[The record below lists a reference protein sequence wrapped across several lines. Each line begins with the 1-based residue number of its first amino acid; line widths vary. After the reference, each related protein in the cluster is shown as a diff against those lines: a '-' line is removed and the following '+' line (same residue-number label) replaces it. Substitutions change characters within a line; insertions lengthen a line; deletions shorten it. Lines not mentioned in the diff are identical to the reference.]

1 VKKNLGKNQYRQQS
15 QCFIVPQSFRTV
27 EMSHTMA
34 TPSKTPQ
41 RPLWQQL
48 GIWVIALVVS
58 AGLIVSGN
66 QALTNSDSAAPTA
79 AESALDQVEEGLP
92 EEEAPETTDS
102 SVDQAPETSP
112 EDLAD
117 EDVAVTDPDAD
128 FFTAADQLATLP
140 IKPRAS
146 RDGYSRDE
154 FGRAWLD
161 VDRNGCDTRN
171 DMLARDLDDIV
182 VDSRCRVLSGVLRV
196 PFTGDIIF
204 FERGEQTSAL
214 VQIDHVVALSNA
226 WQTGAQDI
234 SEQRRIEFAN
244 DPLNLIAVSGRLN
257 QQKGDSDAASWLP
270 PDRDYWCEYVARQV
284 GVKAHYSLWVTQA
297 EHDQMARVLR
307 SCPTYPALTPADHG
321 QFRPGNIPLP

>member
-1 VKKNLGKNQYRQQS
+1 
-15 QCFIVPQSFRTV
+15 
-27 EMSHTMA
+27 MA
-34 TPSKTPQ
+34 TPSTTPQ

-48 GIWVIALVVS
+48 GIWVIAIVVS

-66 QALTNSDSAAPTA
+66 QALTHSDSAPQQQ
-79 AESALDQVEEGLP
+79 ESANSQS
-92 EEEAPETTDS
+92 EEEAPETDTPEP
-102 SVDQAPETSP
+102 VDTGP
-112 EDLAD
+112 EDTLGIAPDDAVD
-117 EDVAVTDPDAD
+117 EEETVPGPDAVIV
-128 FFTAADQLATLP
+128 TAADQLASLP
-140 IKPRAS
+140 IKPRAP
-146 RDGYSRDE
+146 REGYSRDN
-154 FGRAWLD
+154 FGPAWLD
-161 VDRNGCDTRN
+161 VDRNGCNTRN
-171 DMLARDLDDIV
+171 DILARDLDDIV
-182 VDSRCRVLSGVLRV
+182 VDSRCRVLTGVLRE

-270 PDRDYWCEYVARQV
+270 PDRSYWCEYVARQV

-321 QFRPGNIPLP
+321 RFRPGEIPLP

>member
-1 VKKNLGKNQYRQQS
+1 
-15 QCFIVPQSFRTV
+15 
-27 EMSHTMA
+27 MA
-34 TPSKTPQ
+34 TPSTTPQ

-48 GIWVIALVVS
+48 GIWVIAIVVS

-66 QALTNSDSAAPTA
+66 QALTHSDSAPVHQESSNSQAEEKAP
-79 AESALDQVEEGLP
+79 ESESPEPVDSAL
-92 EEEAPETTDS
+92 EEAPEVVPNDA
-102 SVDQAPETSP
+102 VDEEETIISP
-112 EDLAD
+112 DGAI
-117 EDVAVTDPDAD
+117 V
-128 FFTAADQLATLP
+128 TAADQLATLP
-140 IKPRAS
+140 IKPRAP
-146 RDGYSRDE
+146 RDGYSRDN

-171 DMLARDLDDIV
+171 DILARDLDDIV
-182 VDSRCRVLSGVLRV
+182 VDSRCRVLTGVLRE

-234 SEQRRIEFAN
+234 SEQQRIEFAN

-321 QFRPGNIPLP
+321 RFRPGEIPLP

>member
-1 VKKNLGKNQYRQQS
+1 M
-15 QCFIVPQSFRTV
+15 T
-27 EMSHTMA
+27 

-48 GIWVIALVVS
+48 GIWVVAIVVA

-66 QALTNSDSAAPTA
+66 EALTDSDSPATTQQDTLDSSAEESAPTDDSA
-79 AESALDQVEEGLP
+79 SPNESVSEG
-92 EEEAPETTDS
+92 EAP
-102 SVDQAPETSP
+102 AP
-112 EDLAD
+112 
-117 EDVAVTDPDAD
+117 PDAPAD
-128 FFTAADQLATLP
+128 DEPASDQPESDAATALGQLATLP
-140 IKPRAS
+140 IQPRAP

-154 FGRAWLD
+154 FGAAWLD

-171 DMLARDLDDIV
+171 DILTRDLDDTVI
-182 VDSRCRVLSGVLRV
+182 DSRCRVLAGVLRE
-196 PFTGDIIF
+196 PFTGDTIV

-226 WQTGAQDI
+226 WQTGAQEL
-234 SEQRRIEFAN
+234 SERERIQFAN

-270 PDRDYWCEYVARQV
+270 PNREYWCEYVARQV

-307 SCPTYPALTPADHG
+307 TCPTYPALSPSEHG
-321 QFRPGNIPLP
+321 RFRPGDIPLP

>member
-1 VKKNLGKNQYRQQS
+1 MRGGKIREGVSNVNS
-15 QCFIVPQSFRTV
+15 HSVLLFRILET
-27 EMSHTMA
+27 SNAMA

-48 GIWVIALVVS
+48 GIWVVAIALS

-66 QALTNSDSAAPTA
+66 HVLTAPEVPTPA
-79 AESALDQVEEGLP
+79 PQESLPIP
-92 EEEAPETTDS
+92 EEEILAEGDPPESVGSLPGNTLESDS
-102 SVDQAPETSP
+102 GDAAEGEPSVTN
-112 EDLAD
+112 
-117 EDVAVTDPDAD
+117 PDTEIV
-128 FFTAADQLATLP
+128 TAADQLLTLP
-140 IKPRAS
+140 IKPRAP
-146 RDGYSRDE
+146 RAGYSRNE

-171 DMLARDLDDIV
+171 DILARDLDDTVI
-182 VDSRCRVLSGVLRV
+182 DFRCRVLTGVLRE
-196 PFTGDIIF
+196 PFKGDTIF
-204 FERGEQTSAL
+204 FERGDQTSAL

-226 WQTGAQDI
+226 WQTGAQEM

-307 SCPTYPALTPADHG
+307 SCPSYPALTPASHG
-321 QFRPGNIPLP
+321 LFRPGEIPLP

>member
-1 VKKNLGKNQYRQQS
+1 
-15 QCFIVPQSFRTV
+15 
-27 EMSHTMA
+27 MA
-34 TPSKTPQ
+34 TPSTLRQ

-48 GIWVIALVVS
+48 GIWVIALAIS

-66 QALTNSDSAAPTA
+66 QALVRSDSANPTQQ
-79 AESALDQVEEGLP
+79 ESAHDQLDDPATDQTLEPGESPLG
-92 EEEAPETTDS
+92 EAPEVDS
-102 SVDQAPETSP
+102 DNSVDEGQAV
-112 EDLAD
+112 AD
-117 EDVAVTDPDAD
+117 PTDGVM
-128 FFTAADQLATLP
+128 TAADQLATLA
-140 IKPRAS
+140 IKPRAP
-146 RDGYSRDE
+146 RDGYRRDE

-171 DMLARDLDDIV
+171 DILTRDLNDIV
-182 VDSRCRVLSGVLRV
+182 VDSRCRVLTGVLLE
-196 PFTGDIIF
+196 PFTGDTIL

-244 DPLNLIAVSGRLN
+244 DPLNLIAVSGLLN

-270 PDRDYWCEYVARQV
+270 PDRGYWCEYVARQV

-321 QFRPGNIPLP
+321 RFRPGEIPLP

>member
-1 VKKNLGKNQYRQQS
+1 
-15 QCFIVPQSFRTV
+15 
-27 EMSHTMA
+27 MA
-34 TPSKTPQ
+34 TPSTLRQ

-48 GIWVIALVVS
+48 GIWVIALAIS

-66 QALTNSDSAAPTA
+66 QALVRSDSANPTQQ
-79 AESALDQVEEGLP
+79 ESAHDQLDDPATDQTLEPGESPLG
-92 EEEAPETTDS
+92 EAPEVDS
-102 SVDQAPETSP
+102 DNSVDEGQAV
-112 EDLAD
+112 AD
-117 EDVAVTDPDAD
+117 PTDGVM
-128 FFTAADQLATLP
+128 TAADQLATLA
-140 IKPRAS
+140 IKPRAP
-146 RDGYSRDE
+146 RDGYRRDE

-171 DMLARDLDDIV
+171 DILTRDLNDIV
-182 VDSRCRVLSGVLRV
+182 VDSRCRILTGVLLE
-196 PFTGDIIF
+196 PFTGDTIL

-244 DPLNLIAVSGRLN
+244 DPLNLIAVSGLLN

-270 PDRDYWCEYVARQV
+270 PDRGYWCEYVARQV

-321 QFRPGNIPLP
+321 RFRPGEIPLP

>member
-1 VKKNLGKNQYRQQS
+1 
-15 QCFIVPQSFRTV
+15 
-27 EMSHTMA
+27 MA
-34 TPSKTPQ
+34 TPPRTPQ

-48 GIWVIALVVS
+48 GIWIIAIAVS

-66 QALTNSDSAAPTA
+66 QALTGSDSATPTGHETIVERGEDAAPDSA
-79 AESALDQVEEGLP
+79 ASEEIDPSP
-92 EEEAPETTDS
+92 EPAPEPVPGQA
-102 SVDQAPETSP
+102 VD
-112 EDLAD
+112 D
-117 EDVAVTDPDAD
+117 EQTVVDAD
-128 FFTAADQLATLP
+128 TEIVTAADQLASLP
-140 IKPRAS
+140 IKPRAP
-146 RDGYSRDE
+146 REGYSRDE

-161 VDRNGCDTRN
+161 VDQNGCDTRN
-171 DMLARDLDDIV
+171 DILARDLDDIV
-182 VDSRCRVLSGVLRV
+182 VDARCRVLTGVLRE
-196 PFTGDIIF
+196 PFTGDIID

-234 SEQRRIEFAN
+234 SEERRIEFAN

-307 SCPTYPALTPADHG
+307 TCPTYPALTPADHG
-321 QFRPGNIPLP
+321 RFRPGDIPLP

>member
-1 VKKNLGKNQYRQQS
+1 
-15 QCFIVPQSFRTV
+15 
-27 EMSHTMA
+27 MA
-34 TPSKTPQ
+34 TPSSTPQ

-66 QALTNSDSAAPTA
+66 QALTNSTPEAPTGV
-79 AESALDQVEEGLP
+79 ESALDPAEELSP
-92 EEEAPETTDS
+92 ESDASEPTDSSLEEAPETAQGNV
-102 SVDQAPETSP
+102 VDEEA
-112 EDLAD
+112 
-117 EDVAVTDPDAD
+117 AVVDPDAD
-128 FFTAADQLATLP
+128 IPTAADQLASLP

-146 RDGYSRDE
+146 RDGYRRDE

-182 VDSRCRVLSGVLRV
+182 VDSRCRVLSGVLKE
-196 PFTGDIIF
+196 PFTGNIIF

-226 WQTGAQDI
+226 WQTGAQEL
-234 SEQRRIEFAN
+234 SEQQRIEFAN
-244 DPLNLIAVSGRLN
+244 DPLNLIAVSGQLN

-270 PDRDYWCEYVARQV
+270 PDRGYWCEYVARQV

-307 SCPTYPALTPADHG
+307 SCPTFPALTPADHG
-321 QFRPGNIPLP
+321 RFRPGDIPLP

>member
-1 VKKNLGKNQYRQQS
+1 
-15 QCFIVPQSFRTV
+15 
-27 EMSHTMA
+27 MA
-34 TPSKTPQ
+34 TPSQTPQ

-48 GIWVIALVVS
+48 GIWVIAIAVS
-58 AGLIVSGN
+58 VGLILSGN
-66 QALTNSDSAAPTA
+66 QALTHSNSTTTTQHNPSDTLTEQIAP
-79 AESALDQVEEGLP
+79 EGDASEAIDASP
-92 EEEAPETTDS
+92 EPPPEAVPGEAVDEEEVA
-102 SVDQAPETSP
+102 
-112 EDLAD
+112 EDPGAG
-117 EDVAVTDPDAD
+117 VVTAV
-128 FFTAADQLATLP
+128 DQLATLP
-140 IKPRAS
+140 IRPRAP
-146 RDGYSRDE
+146 RDGYRRDN
-154 FGRAWLD
+154 FGPAWLD
-161 VDRNGCDTRN
+161 VDQNGCDTRN
-171 DMLARDLDDIV
+171 DILSRDLDDIV
-182 VDSRCRVLSGVLRV
+182 VDSRCRVLTGVLRE

-284 GVKAHYSLWVTQA
+284 GVKAHYELWVTQA

-307 SCPTYPALTPADHG
+307 SCPTFPALRPSDHG
-321 QFRPGNIPLP
+321 RFRPGDIPIP

>member
-1 VKKNLGKNQYRQQS
+1 
-15 QCFIVPQSFRTV
+15 
-27 EMSHTMA
+27 MA
-34 TPSKTPQ
+34 TPPQTPQ

-66 QALTNSDSAAPTA
+66 QALTNSDSAPAQQ
-79 AESALDQVEEGLP
+79 ESANTQTEEKAPESETPEPVDRSP
-92 EEEAPETTDS
+92 EEEPEENS
-102 SVDQAPETSP
+102 AGSVDAEET
-112 EDLAD
+112 AI
-117 EDVAVTDPDAD
+117 DPDAVIV
-128 FFTAADQLATLP
+128 TTADQLASLP
-140 IKPRAS
+140 ITPRAP
-146 RDGYSRDE
+146 RDGYTRGE
-154 FGRAWLD
+154 FGAAWLD

-171 DMLARDLDDIV
+171 DILARDLDDIV
-182 VDSRCRVLSGVLRV
+182 VDSRCRVLTGVLLE
-196 PFTGDIIF
+196 PFTGDTIF

-214 VQIDHVVALSNA
+214 VQIDHVVSLSNA
-226 WQTGAQDI
+226 WQTGAQDL

-270 PDRDYWCEYVARQV
+270 PDRGFWCEYVARQV

-307 SCPTYPALTPADHG
+307 SCPTYPALTPANHG
-321 QFRPGNIPLP
+321 RFRPGDIPLP

>member
-1 VKKNLGKNQYRQQS
+1 
-15 QCFIVPQSFRTV
+15 
-27 EMSHTMA
+27 MA
-34 TPSKTPQ
+34 TPPQTPQ

-48 GIWVIALVVS
+48 GIWVIAIVVA

-66 QALTNSDSAAPTA
+66 QALTNSDSAAPTGV
-79 AESALDQVEEGLP
+79 ESNLNQTDEGEPGGDVPEPADPSSEQTPETAP
-92 EEEAPETTDS
+92 EEVVDDDASFTNPDTD
-102 SVDQAPETSP
+102 V
-112 EDLAD
+112 
-117 EDVAVTDPDAD
+117 VTA
-128 FFTAADQLATLP
+128 TDQLATLP
-140 IKPRAS
+140 IKPRAP
-146 RDGYSRDE
+146 REGYSRSE
-154 FGRAWLD
+154 FGPAWLD

-171 DMLARDLDDIV
+171 DILARDLDDIV
-182 VDSRCRVLSGVLRV
+182 VDSRCRVLSGVLRE

-226 WQTGAQDI
+226 WQTGGQDI
-234 SEQRRIEFAN
+234 SEQRRSEFAN

-270 PDRDYWCEYVARQV
+270 PDRGYWCEYVARQV
-284 GVKAHYSLWVTQA
+284 GIKAHYSLWVTQA

-321 QFRPGNIPLP
+321 RFRPGDIPLP

>member
-1 VKKNLGKNQYRQQS
+1 
-15 QCFIVPQSFRTV
+15 
-27 EMSHTMA
+27 MA
-34 TPSKTPQ
+34 TPPQTPQ

-48 GIWVIALVVS
+48 GIWVVAIVVS

-66 QALTNSDSAAPTA
+66 QALTPSDSSPVQQ
-79 AESALDQVEEGLP
+79 ESANSEIG
-92 EEEAPETTDS
+92 EEAPESDTPEPVDS
-102 SVDQAPETSP
+102 SPEEASELVPDDAVDE
-112 EDLAD
+112 E
-117 EDVAVTDPDAD
+117 EMVIGPDGVIV
-128 FFTAADQLATLP
+128 TAADQLATLS
-140 IKPRAS
+140 IKPRAP
-146 RDGYSRDE
+146 RDGYSRE
-154 FGRAWLD
+154 NFGRAWLD

-171 DMLARDLDDIV
+171 DILARDLDDIV
-182 VDSRCRVLSGVLRV
+182 IDSRCRVLSGVLRE

-234 SEQRRIEFAN
+234 SEQQRIEFAN

-270 PDRDYWCEYVARQV
+270 PDRTYWCEYVARQV

-307 SCPTYPALTPADHG
+307 TCPTYPALTPADHG
-321 QFRPGNIPLP
+321 RFRPGEIPLP

>member
-1 VKKNLGKNQYRQQS
+1 
-15 QCFIVPQSFRTV
+15 
-27 EMSHTMA
+27 MA
-34 TPSKTPQ
+34 TSSQTPQ

-48 GIWVIALVVS
+48 GIWVIALTVA

-66 QALTNSDSAAPTA
+66 QALTDSNSEAPTGV
-79 AESALDQVEEGLP
+79 ESAVDPAEEVSPDSDAP
-92 EEEAPETTDS
+92 EPTDSSLEEAPET
-102 SVDQAPETSP
+102 VP
-112 EDLAD
+112 EDVVD
-117 EDVAVTDPDAD
+117 EETAVTDPDAD
-128 FFTAADQLATLP
+128 FVTAVDQLATLP

-146 RDGYSRDE
+146 REGYNRGE

-182 VDSRCRVLSGVLRV
+182 VDSRCRVLTGVLTE
-196 PFTGDIIF
+196 PFTGDTIF
-204 FERGEQTSAL
+204 FERGEQTSSL

-307 SCPTYPALTPADHG
+307 SCPTYPALTPAEHG
-321 QFRPGNIPLP
+321 RFRPGGIPLP

>member
-1 VKKNLGKNQYRQQS
+1 
-15 QCFIVPQSFRTV
+15 
-27 EMSHTMA
+27 MA
-34 TPSKTPQ
+34 TPSTTPQ

-48 GIWVIALVVS
+48 GIWVIAIVVS
-58 AGLIVSGN
+58 AGLIVTGN
-66 QALTNSDSAAPTA
+66 QALTHSDSAPVHQ
-79 AESALDQVEEGLP
+79 ESANSQAEEQIPESESPEPVDAEP
-92 EEEAPETTDS
+92 EEAIEVAPDEAVDKEETII
-102 SVDQAPETSP
+102 SP
-112 EDLAD
+112 DGAI
-117 EDVAVTDPDAD
+117 V
-128 FFTAADQLATLP
+128 TAADQLATLP
-140 IKPRAS
+140 IQPRAP
-146 RDGYSRDE
+146 RDGYSRDN

-171 DMLARDLDDIV
+171 DILARDLDDTV
-182 VDSRCRVLSGVLRV
+182 VDARCRVLTGVLQE

-234 SEQRRIEFAN
+234 SEQQRIEFAN
-244 DPLNLIAVSGRLN
+244 DPLNLIAVSDQLN

-270 PDRDYWCEYVARQV
+270 PDRGYWCEYVARQV

-321 QFRPGNIPLP
+321 RFRPGEIPLP

>member
-1 VKKNLGKNQYRQQS
+1 
-15 QCFIVPQSFRTV
+15 
-27 EMSHTMA
+27 MA
-34 TPSKTPQ
+34 TPHKTPQ

-48 GIWVIALVVS
+48 GIWIIAIVVS

-66 QALTNSDSAAPTA
+66 QALTNSQSPANPQHNFVDTPTGEETPDVNSQDPVDPSA
-79 AESALDQVEEGLP
+79 
-92 EEEAPETTDS
+92 EEAP
-102 SVDQAPETSP
+102 DQAVNEGET
-112 EDLAD
+112 DA
-117 EDVAVTDPDAD
+117 DPDAPIV
-128 FFTAADQLATLP
+128 TAADQLASLP
-140 IKPRAS
+140 IKPRAP
-146 RDGYSRDE
+146 RDGYNRSE

-171 DMLARDLDDIV
+171 DILARDLDDIV
-182 VDSRCRVLSGVLRV
+182 VDSRCRVVTGVLRE
-196 PFTGDIIF
+196 PFTGDVIS

-226 WQTGAQDI
+226 WQTGAQEI

-270 PDRDYWCEYVARQV
+270 PDRGYWCEYVARQV

-307 SCPTYPALTPADHG
+307 SCPTYPALTPSEHG
-321 QFRPGNIPLP
+321 RFRPGEIPLP